1 MENLRELV
9 RNNGDLVNYLLTN
22 AFNKLSYDDKVF
34 IKQLDRPTPSLNSL
48 VNTNK
53 NSSNRKFNSSWFG
66 KCHWLTGSEI
76 KSKLFCW
83 PCLLFNDS
91 KLKSP
96 WCTTGVDNLKALH
109 QSVERHGK
117 SKDHTYAALKLKLF
131 GKQNIENSLD
141 SAHRTF
147 ILEYNEKVKSNREI
161 LKRLIDMTIFLGTQE
176 LAFRGHNEKEDSSNR
191 GNYRELAEFLSSYDP
206 KFEEFL
212 KSSSVFSG
220 MSKTIQNELI
230 ESVNYYITRQIESEI
245 QNSVCFSWQ
254 IDETTDLSCRSQL
267 SVVFRYT

>member
-1 MENLRELV
+1 
-9 RNNGDLVNYLLTN
+9 LVNYLLTN

-53 NSSNRKFNSSWFG
+53 NSSNGKFNSSWFG

-83 PCLLFNDS
+83 PCPLFNDS
-91 KLKSP
+91 KLKI
-96 WCTTGVDNLKALH
+96 
-109 QSVERHGK
+109 HGK
-117 SKDHTYAALKLKLF
+117 SKDHTHAALKLKLF

-176 LAFRGHNEKEDSSNR
+176 LA
-191 GNYRELAEFLSSYDP
+191 LP
-206 KFEEFL
+206 
-212 KSSSVFSG
+212 
-220 MSKTIQNELI
+220 
-230 ESVNYYITRQIESEI
+230 
-245 QNSVCFSWQ
+245 
-254 IDETTDLSCRSQL
+254 RSQ
-267 SVVFRYT
+267 